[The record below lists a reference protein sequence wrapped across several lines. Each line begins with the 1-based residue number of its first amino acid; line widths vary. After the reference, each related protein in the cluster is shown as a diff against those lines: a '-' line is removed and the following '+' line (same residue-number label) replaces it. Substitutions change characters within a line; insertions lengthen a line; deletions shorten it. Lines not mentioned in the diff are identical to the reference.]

1 MDNTNDPVDGTGGTP
16 VDAEPESNV
25 PEATT
30 PPIETAETKQ
40 TEPIDK
46 TFIKT
51 VVDQV
56 LEAQHLT
63 IDNNRH
69 RSIVDEAYGDIYKDC
84 R

>member
-1 MDNTNDPVDGTGGTP
+1 MDSITDPVDGAGDTP
-16 VDAEPESNV
+16 ADAEPETNV
-25 PEATT
+25 PEVTT
-30 PPIETAETKQ
+30 PPIEVAETQ
-40 TEPIDK
+40 RTEPIDK

-69 RSIVDEAYGDIYKDC
+69 RSIVDEAYG